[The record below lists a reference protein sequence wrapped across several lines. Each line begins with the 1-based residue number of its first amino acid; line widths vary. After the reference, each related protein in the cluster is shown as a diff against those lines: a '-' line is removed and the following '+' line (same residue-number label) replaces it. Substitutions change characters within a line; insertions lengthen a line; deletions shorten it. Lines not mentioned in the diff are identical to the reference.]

1 MKVLFKSLRFLI
13 SYLVSGVAEYLSGY
27 ENLMEDVMPDVAA
40 MTFLLFAL
48 VIAIIV
54 TLVWEMYL
62 KIIDLTKRIE
72 EIEQNKNNYQQIPIC
87 RTDKEQRFR
96 PLLLLFCSIIAL
108 WLILS
113 DFCIVICVIAL
124 STSNRRRV

>member
-1 MKVLFKSLRFLI
+1 MKVLFKALRFLI

-72 EIEQNKNNYQQIPIC
+72 EIEQNKNNYQQIPIYQIANA
-87 RTDKEQRFR
+87 DR
-96 PLLLLFCSIIAL
+96 P
-108 WLILS
+108 
-113 DFCIVICVIAL
+113 
-124 STSNRRRV
+124 